1 MPKPTRVVIGGVDTH
16 GRTHHA
22 AVLDTQG
29 RLLGDREFPAD
40 RDGYRQLLG
49 WLGRHGQVGVVGVE
63 GTSSYGAG
71 LTHYLLDQQVR
82 VVEVD
87 RPDRRTRRQGGRSDP
102 IDAEAAA
109 RAVLAG
115 VATAVPK
122 RRDGIVE
129 SIRTLRTARRGAVK
143 ARTAA
148 INQLKALLVTAP
160 ASLREALDG
169 RSTPSLVA
177 ACARLR
183 PDQTALAD
191 PAHATRPR
199 WR

>member
-1 MPKPTRVVIGGVDTH
+1 MPKLRRIVIGGVDTH

-22 AVLDTQG
+22 AVLDIQG
-29 RLLGDREFPAD
+29 RLLGDREFPAH
-40 RDGYRQLLG
+40 RGGYRQLLG

-87 RPDRRTRRQGGRSDP
+87 RPDRRTRRQRGRSDP

-115 VATAVPK
+115 TATAAPSAAMASWSRSGRCAPPPAARSRPAPRPSTSSRRCWSPHRPACEK
-122 RRDGIVE
+122 RW
-129 SIRTLRTARRGAVK
+129 
-143 ARTAA
+143 TAA
-148 INQLKALLVTAP
+148 P
-160 ASLREALDG
+160 PRPWSLSVPG
-169 RSTPSLVA
+169 
-177 ACARLR
+177 CA
-183 PDQTALAD
+183 
-191 PAHATRPR
+191 
-199 WR
+199 